1 MKAHF
6 LFICFSSSYGAPL
19 TIPKTL
25 PVETYAP
32 ATPKIVE
39 TYAPATPKIVESYAP
54 ASQDAYGSA
63 SYAPQTIPRTLT
75 PVLSEAG
82 MIVKLFI

>member
-39 TYAPATPKIVESYAP
+39 SYAP

-63 SYAPQTIPRTLT
+63 SYAPETIPRTLT